1 MLWQAFHR
9 FGECVA
15 APRQGPEL
23 LSRSLQQD
31 NASNRAVLLTCSY
44 LKGELDHHKEFPTWL
59 ESVFGS
65 LHCEVTYPEVLEAL
79 REFHRKGARLMTTNY
94 DELLEHYCGLTIIT
108 IPGHLESEMV
118 FTEATTST
126 F

>member
-1 MLWQAFHR
+1 
-9 FGECVA
+9 
-15 APRQGPEL
+15 
-23 LSRSLQQD
+23 
-31 NASNRAVLLTCSY
+31 
-44 LKGELDHHKEFPTWL
+44 
-59 ESVFGS
+59 
-65 LHCEVTYPEVLEAL
+65 
-79 REFHRKGARLMTTNY
+79 MTTNY